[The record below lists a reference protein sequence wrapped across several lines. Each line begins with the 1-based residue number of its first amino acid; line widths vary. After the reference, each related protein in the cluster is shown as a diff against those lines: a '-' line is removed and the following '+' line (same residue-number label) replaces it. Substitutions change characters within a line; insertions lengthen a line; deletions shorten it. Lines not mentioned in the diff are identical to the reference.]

1 MKFVALLA
9 AVAALQ
15 SLAPAH
21 AADTLDDI
29 RARGVLRVAVPQD
42 SPPFGSVG
50 KDMALRGYDID
61 VATLLAKDLGVKV
74 EMTPVSSAN
83 RLPYL
88 QTKKVDVIIYSLGKS
103 AEREKVI
110 DFTAPYAMIFS
121 GVFGAPS
128 VKVTKAED
136 LAGKAVGVSR
146 GSLEDL
152 ELTKMAPASTTIKR
166 FEDANTTMAA
176 LLSGQVELSASTNT
190 VVAATLARKPP
201 LLPELKFRIK
211 TSPAYIGVAKNEPR
225 LLQGINHFIAEKK
238 KSGDLGVLYQK
249 WFGQPLPELPAE

>member
-9 AVAALQ
+9 AFAALHFA
-15 SLAPAH
+15 APAH
-21 AADTLDDI
+21 ADARDDI
-29 RARGVLRVAVPQD
+29 RARGILRVAVPQD

-61 VATLLAKDLGVKV
+61 VAALLAKDLGVKL

-88 QTKKVDVIIYSLGKS
+88 QTKKVDVIIYSLGRS

-128 VKVTKAED
+128 VKVAKAED
-136 LAGKAVGVSR
+136 LAGKTVGVSR

-166 FEDANTTMAA
+166 FEDANTTIAA
-176 LLSGQVELSASTNT
+176 LLSGQVEVSASTNT
-190 VVAATLARKPP
+190 VVAATIARKPP
-201 LLPELKFRIK
+201 FLPELKFRIK
-211 TSPAYIGVAKNEPR
+211 TSPAHIGVAKNESR
-225 LLQGINHFIAEKK
+225 LLQDINHFIAEKK
-238 KSGDLGVLYQK
+238 KSGELGALYQK
-249 WFGQPLPELPAE
+249 WFGQPLPELPSE